1 MIIFLI
7 NQTIY
12 NINMERLIRKIL
24 KEESL
29 KQNLHDMINR
39 EGLFS
44 LVRYVG
50 GVNNLKT
57 IFKDNPNI
65 LERIGGANGKVI
77 INYDLNHCPCITL
90 DFDIIDEHWNRWKT
104 NSWADINVKYDETKL
119 TEKEINIFNAYIIN
133 TFEEEGS
140 YGIAHFDCPELERKG
155 SDNFLTLEKINGINI
170 DDAST
175 LYGRMEK
182 DNVQRIIDKLESK

>member
-1 MIIFLI
+1 M
-7 NQTIY
+7 Q
-12 NINMERLIRKIL
+12 RLIRKIL